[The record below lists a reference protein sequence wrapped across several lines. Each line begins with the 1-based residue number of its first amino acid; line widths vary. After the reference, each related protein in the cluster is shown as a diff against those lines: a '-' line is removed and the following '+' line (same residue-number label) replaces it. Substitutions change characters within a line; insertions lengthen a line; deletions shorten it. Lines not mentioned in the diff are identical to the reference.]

1 MENLHEEW
9 FGMVNK
15 HHFYSF
21 LPLAPNIL
29 KNLWSWG
36 VDSPSLS
43 HSSSCPPKIRTD
55 LTGCAAWRAH
65 LFLGPFPQVPSRAFH
80 QCHDR
85 FEPSLVRLQESQESH
100 WNSRSLGEARFL
112 SSPSHLTWQS
122 EPSAVLWYMVSH
134 PSFEIQEF
142 AVPRCTD
149 ASDLRNSSRTRSEL
163 WGRHGYQILDDLSF
177 KSLYVAQDSF
187 QGIWM

>member
-1 MENLHEEW
+1 MKNGSEW
-9 FGMVNK
+9 WISTISI
-15 HHFYSF
+15 HFF
-21 LPLAPNIL
+21 LWHLISWRICDPGELIL
-29 KNLWSWG
+29 LVSRIVPHVRRKS
-36 VDSPSLS
+36 
-43 HSSSCPPKIRTD
+43 TD

-142 AVPRCTD
+142 AVPRCTA